1 MREVLSK
8 RDIPYH
14 YNELRT
20 ADEYDAFVA
29 KTHMLGLPVLV
40 IDGNP
45 ILCKNIKRV
54 ESILRKLNA

>member
-45 ILCKNIKRV
+45 MLCKDI
-54 ESILRKLNA
+54 